1 MTGHWNVNL
10 NFKWWTFLIWL
21 RLPLVMIYIFLLD
34 SVQCPWLASPH
45 SCMIWY
51 STCKNFGLYAISISG
66 HLWKLIVN
74 TNKLLWLR
82 LIINM
87 VSKRTC
93 FYGLQICNHVDHL
106 YFIFFSH
113 FNLLYSMIY
122 PNHLNSVSYFSTRP
136 FDDRKSK
143 TWFY

>member
-1 MTGHWNVNL
+1 MNL
-10 NFKWWTFLIWL
+10 FN
-21 RLPLVMIYIFLLD
+21 LVETPISDDLYLTARFCAVSMII
-34 SVQCPWLASPH
+34 LASPH

-51 STCKNFGLYAISISG
+51 STCKNFGLYAISING

-106 YFIFFSH
+106 YFFFSH